1 MPMTILRST
10 RRTFLTALAG
20 AAAWPLMARAQSSKV
35 WRVGFLTPAFPPLKS
50 PGDAAAFDAFRQ
62 ELSNLGYV
70 EGKNLIIEGR
80 WTEGQIDRLPAFANE
95 LVSLPCDAIVAN
107 GMAAIAAAQR
117 ATSTIPIIMAPSTDP
132 VGAGFVKSL
141 AHPGGN
147 ITGVAN
153 VSSDVT
159 AKSVEL
165 LHTIL
170 PDGKKIA
177 VLMSPNPTHPPLYE
191 VTRVAAQSFG
201 LSTVPVLAQT
211 PADLDRAF
219 QEIVKENCDALFV
232 LADTPRPTIMSLAAT
247 YKIPALYQYSL
258 LVDAG
263 GLASYGADVIPMFSK
278 AAQYVDKIFKGA
290 DPANLPAEQPSKFEF
305 VLNLKAAKALGLTIP
320 DSILARADKVID

>member
-1 MPMTILRST
+1 M
-10 RRTFLTALAG
+10 RRRAFIAGLGG
-20 AAAWPLMARAQSSKV
+20 AAAWPVVARGQQTKV

-50 PGDAAAFDAFRQ
+50 PGDAAAFGAFRQ
-62 ELSNLGYV
+62 EMTNLGYV

-107 GMAAIAAAQR
+107 GTAAIAVAQR
-117 ATSTIPIIMAPSTDP
+117 ATSTIPIVMCPTTDP
-132 VGAGFVKSL
+132 VRFGFVKSL

-147 ITGVAN
+147 ITGIAN
-153 VSSDVT
+153 LSGDMT

-170 PDGKKIA
+170 PDAKKIA
-177 VLMSPNPTHPPLYE
+177 VLMSPNPIHLPLYE
-191 VTRVAAQSFG
+191 VARAAAQSLG

-219 QEIVKENCDALFV
+219 QDIAKQNCDALFV
-232 LADTPRPTIMSLAAT
+232 LADTHRPTIVPLAAT
-247 YKIPALYQYSL
+247 YKVPALYQDSL

-263 GLASYGADVIPMFSK
+263 GLASYGADVTAMFSK

-290 DPANLPAEQPSKFEF
+290 DPANLPAEQPSKFEI
-305 VLNLKAAKALGLTIP
+305 VLNLKTAKALGLTIP